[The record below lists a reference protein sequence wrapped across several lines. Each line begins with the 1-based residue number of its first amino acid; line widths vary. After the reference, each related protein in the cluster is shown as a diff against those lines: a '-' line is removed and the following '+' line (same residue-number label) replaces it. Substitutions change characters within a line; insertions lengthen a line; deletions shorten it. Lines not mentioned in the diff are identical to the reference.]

1 MPKVSV
7 IMPVHN
13 EPELVLKSAI
23 NSILNQTFK
32 DFEFIIINDC
42 SENNA
47 EDIILSYKDS
57 RIKYYK
63 NDINLKIIKTLNK
76 GLDLAQGEY
85 IARMDADDISYKYR
99 LEEQV
104 KFLDNNANVGLLNAR
119 TYIFPTNQHIM
130 PPIESN
136 DIKYFL
142 RYCANCITH
151 PVIMLRTKVIK
162 ENNLKYQEDA
172 LHIEDYKLWLDIS
185 RYSEIYTL
193 PKELI
198 SYRKWEKSVSQT
210 YAMLQ
215 YINSRKLI
223 FTEIL
228 NDLEINNED
237 LKNSYFNYLE
247 NRYLSPRQYLDLD
260 NVFNKASQKI
270 INNVSQNWAFYII
283 NSLKQHSNELYKSI
297 HW

>member
-1 MPKVSV
+1 MPKVSI

-13 EPELVLKSAI
+13 EPESILKPAI
-23 NSILNQTFK
+23 NSILNQTFN
-32 DFEFIIINDC
+32 DFEFIIINDY

-63 NDINLKIIKTLNK
+63 NDTNLKIIKTLNK
-76 GLDLAQGEY
+76 GLEIAQGEY

-104 KFLDNNANVGLLNAR
+104 KFLDNNSNVGLLNAR
-119 TYIFPTNQHIM
+119 SYIFPANQHIM
-130 PPIESN
+130 PPTESN

-142 RYCANCITH
+142 KYCANCIIH
-151 PVIMLRTKVIK
+151 PVIMLRTKIIK

-198 SYRKWEKSVSQT
+198 SHRRWEKSVSQT

-215 YINSRKLI
+215 YINSRKLV

-228 NDLEINNED
+228 NDLEVNNKE
-237 LKNSYFNYLE
+237 LKNTYFNYLE
-247 NRYLSPRQYLDLD
+247 NRYISPRQYFELD
-260 NVFNKASQKI
+260 NIFNKASKKI
-270 INNVSQNWAFYII
+270 LDNVSQNWAFYII
-283 NSLKQHSNELYKSI
+283 NFLKQHCDELYKSI
-297 HW
+297 RW